1 MLERMNREMKNLM
14 YALIALMMLYFSLQH
29 ISLSGNQMQTVFAM
43 SWLCLAIFVIGGN
56 FAQYLYR
63 PKQQVQSKQYK
74 AYKQTIHRKRQRQT
88 MR

>member
-1 MLERMNREMKNLM
+1 MIKMKSLF
-14 YALIALMMLYFSLQH
+14 YAFLALLMLYFGLQN
-29 ISLSGNQMQTVFAM
+29 ITITGDQMQTVFAL

-63 PKQQVQSKQYK
+63 PKQPVSARQVK
-74 AYKQTIHRKRQRQT
+74 AYKESLQRKRQRQT

>member
-1 MLERMNREMKNLM
+1 MIPLKNLL
-14 YALIALMMLYFSLQH
+14 YALVALAMLYFGLQQ
-29 ISLSGNQMQTVFAM
+29 ITLSGDQMQTVFAM

-63 PKQQVQSKQYK
+63 PKKLVQTKQVETYRRNRQRNK
-74 AYKQTIHRKRQRQT
+74 QRQT

>member
-1 MLERMNREMKNLM
+1 MIFEMKNLF
-14 YALIALMMLYFSLQH
+14 YAFFALLMLYFGLQN
-29 ISLSGNQMQTVFAM
+29 ITITGNQMQTVFAL

-63 PKQQVQSKQYK
+63 PKHAVSSKQIK
-74 AYKQTIHRKRQRQT
+74 AYKESVQRKRQRQT

>member
-1 MLERMNREMKNLM
+1 MITLKNLL
-14 YALIALMMLYFSLQH
+14 YAFVALAMLYFGLQQ
-29 ISLSGNQMQTVFAM
+29 IILSGDQMQTVFAM

-63 PKQQVQSKQYK
+63 PKKLIQAKQVE
-74 AYKQTIHRKRQRQT
+74 TNKRLSERNKQRQT

>member
-1 MLERMNREMKNLM
+1 MKNLL
-14 YALIALMMLYFSLQH
+14 YAFAALAMLYFGLQQ
-29 ISLSGNQMQTVFAM
+29 ITLSGDHMQTVFAM

-63 PKQQVQSKQYK
+63 PKKVVQAKQVESYK
-74 AYKQTIHRKRQRQT
+74 KNSQRKKQRQT